1 LLTVP
6 RFTEAN
12 REPVDALVSAWRES
26 CLIRDGSL
34 LHEAEPIWSTSNFKT
49 LMDEFVSKELI
60 DDRTFEEKLTDQ
72 MTGLPK
78 PAVRLMAEVIAMYLA
93 FASPGTVG
101 AERKRELIRIPL
113 NLIGDPLPED
123 NVVFKGMGGGIGGP
137 GQGFNSYRPNLIS
150 YVIRFGEQLKSE
162 DETRRRDLVGDGAD
176 AWQFKSWLDEHVR
189 EREGGGRTMR
199 NVLLHLLFPDDIER
213 IAVDEDKSQIV
224 NALHGLVE
232 GLDPQEA
239 DIDRALQQIRARIV
253 ELMPHGQRRIG
264 GNVDFYYTPLRE
276 SWDPD
281 LATEGRRTA
290 RGLSHLQALEYKKQ
304 VVLYGPP
311 GTGKTHE
318 AKALAEQLLR
328 RQALRRW
335 GPVHYL
341 QNEERVLE
349 LISEQIERRQLHPA
363 YSYEDFIG
371 GLRLV
376 EGATQPTKGHL
387 LQLVDRINGARGQSP
402 DPKPLPWVLILDEI
416 NRADLSRLLGEV
428 FSALDDRD
436 AAIALSAPGAED
448 WGAFRLPP
456 DLFLIGTMNLIDQSV
471 EQLDFAL
478 RRRFFWLLSDY
489 REEIIVPVVEE
500 RWRALDLT
508 ARPWLTRH
516 GWEHVAPEI
525 DRLATRAS
533 VLNDAIGNSATLG
546 PQYQLGHTYFFEACG
561 LIADW
566 PGLQPKMS
574 WRGNYLWSSKGQPQP
589 PLRNLWEFSLEP
601 LLDEYLAGV
610 PEQHRARELKTLR
623 TLFLAPV
630 EK

>member
-1 LLTVP
+1 MAK
-6 RFTEAN
+6 FTEAN
-12 REPVDALVSAWRES
+12 RAPVDALVSDWRES
-26 CLIRDGSL
+26 CLVSDGSL
-34 LHEAEPIWSTSNFKT
+34 LRGAEPIWSSENFKT
-49 LMDEFVSKELI
+49 LMDEFVTKELV

-72 MTGLPK
+72 MTGLAQ

-101 AERKRELIRIPL
+101 AGRKRELIRIPL
-113 NLIGDPLPED
+113 GLIGDPLPED
-123 NVVFKGMGGGIGGP
+123 GLVFQGMAGGIGGP

-150 YVIRFGEQLKSE
+150 YLIRFGEQLKAE
-162 DETRRRDLVGDGAD
+162 GEERRRELVGAGAD
-176 AWQFKSWLDEHVR
+176 AWLFKSWLDEHVR

-199 NVLLHLLFPDDIER
+199 NILLHLLFPDDIER
-213 IAVDEDKSQIV
+213 IAVDDDKSQIV
-224 NALHGLVE
+224 NALHGLVD
-232 GLDPQEA
+232 GLDPEEA
-239 DIDRALQQIRARIV
+239 DIDRALQQIRARIG
-253 ELMPHGQRRIG
+253 ELMPQGQQSIG
-264 GNVDFYYTPLRE
+264 GEIDFYYTPLRE

-311 GTGKTHE
+311 GTGKTYE

-328 RQALRRW
+328 RQALRLW

-341 QNEERVLE
+341 KNEERVLE
-349 LISEQIERRQLHPA
+349 LIGAQIERRQLHPA

-376 EGATQPTKGHL
+376 EGATEPTKGHL
-387 LQLVDRINGARGQSP
+387 LQLVDRVNAARERSP

-489 REEIIVPVVEE
+489 REEIIVPVVEA
-500 RWRALDLT
+500 RWKALDLT
-508 ARPWLTRH
+508 ETPWLARH
-516 GWEHVAPEI
+516 GWEHVGPEI
-525 DRLATRAS
+525 ERLAVRAS
-533 VLNDAIGNSATLG
+533 ALNDAIGNSAMLG
-546 PQYQLGHTYFFEACG
+546 PQYQLGHTYFFEASG
-561 LIADW
+561 LIAAW

-574 WRGNYLWSSKGQPQP
+574 RFGNYLWTSRGQPQP

-610 PEQHRARELKTLR
+610 PEQQRARELKTLR
-623 TLFLAPV
+623 DLFLAPV

>member
-1 LLTVP
+1 MA
-6 RFTEAN
+6 RFSESGRA
-12 REPVDALVSAWRES
+12 PVDALVAQWREE
-26 CLIRDGSL
+26 CLVRDGSL
-34 LHEAEPIWSTSNFKT
+34 LRAEDIWTDTNFQT
-49 LMDEFVSKELI
+49 LMDEFVEKELV
-60 DDRTFEEKLTDQ
+60 DDRSFELKLTDQ
-72 MTGLPK
+72 MTGLDHG
-78 PAVRLMAEVIAMYLA
+78 AVRLMAEVIAMYLA

-113 NLIGDPLPED
+113 GLIDDPLPND
-123 NVVFKGMGGGIGGP
+123 TLVFKAMDGGIGGP

-150 YVIRFGEQLKSE
+150 YLIRFGEQLKKE
-162 DETRRRDLVGDGAD
+162 PEERRRELVAEGAD
-176 AWQFKSWLDEHVR
+176 VWQFKAWLDDRVR

-199 NVLLHLLFPDDIER
+199 NILLHLLFPDEIER
-213 IAVDEDKSQIV
+213 IAVDDDKEQIV

-232 GLDPQEA
+232 GLGSDE
-239 DIDRALQQIRARIV
+239 DVDRALLQIRARV
-253 ELMPHGQRRIG
+253 DELMPKGQTRLG
-264 GNVDFYYTPLRE
+264 GQIDFYYTPLRE

-311 GTGKTHE
+311 GTGKTYE

-328 RQALRRW
+328 RKALRRW

-349 LISEQIERRQLHPA
+349 LIGEQVERRQLHPA

-376 EGATQPTKGHL
+376 DGDTRPTKGHL
-387 LQLVDRINGARGQSP
+387 LELVDRVNERAQSCS
-402 DPKPLPWVLILDEI
+402 DPSPLPWVLILDEI

-436 AAIALSAPGAED
+436 APIALSAGGGEAWQSFCLPG
-448 WGAFRLPP
+448 

-489 REEIIVPVVEE
+489 QEEIILPVVEE
-500 RWRALDLT
+500 RWKALDLA
-508 ARPWLTRH
+508 ARPWLGRH
-516 GWEHVAPEI
+516 GWEHVRPDIE
-525 DRLATRAS
+525 RLAARATE
-533 VLNDAIGNSATLG
+533 LNAAIVNSPMLG
-546 PQYQLGHTYFFEACG
+546 PQYQLGHTYFFEVTG

-574 WRGNYLWSSKGQPQP
+574 WRGNYLWSSKGQAQP

-601 LLDEYLAGV
+601 LIDEYLAGV
-610 PEQHRARELKTLR
+610 AEQQRTRELKTLR
-623 TLFLAPV
+623 DLFLASV

>member
-1 LLTVP
+1 M
-6 RFTEAN
+6 
-12 REPVDALVSAWRES
+12 DALVKEWRES
-26 CLIRDGSL
+26 CLVHDGSL
-34 LHEAEPIWSTSNFKT
+34 LRNEEPIWRADNFKT
-49 LMDEFVSKELI
+49 LMDEFVIKDLV
-60 DDRTFEEKLTDQ
+60 DDRRFEDKLTEQ
-72 MTGLPK
+72 MTGLGQ
-78 PAVRLMAEVIAMYLA
+78 PAVRLMAEVIGMYLA
-93 FASPGTVG
+93 FASSGTVG
-101 AERKRELIRIPL
+101 ATRKRELIRIPL
-113 NLIGDPLPED
+113 DVIEDPLPED
-123 NVVFKGMGGGIGGP
+123 NVLYNGMDGGIGGP
-137 GQGFNSYRPNLIS
+137 GQGFNSYRPDLIS
-150 YVIRFGEQLKSE
+150 YLIRFGEQLKAE
-162 DETRRRDLVGDGAD
+162 GEARRRDLVGADAD
-176 AWQFKSWLDEHVR
+176 AWQFKGWLDEHVTEL
-189 EREGGGRTMR
+189 ERGGRTMR
-199 NVLLHLLFPDDIER
+199 NILLHLLFSDDIER
-213 IAVDEDKSQIV
+213 IAVDDDKSQIV
-224 NALHGLVE
+224 NAMHGLVE
-232 GLDPQEA
+232 GLDPEEA
-239 DIDRALQQIRARIV
+239 DIDEALQQIRARIS
-253 ELMPHGQRRIG
+253 ELMPQGQQSIG
-264 GNVDFYYTPLRE
+264 GGIDFYYTPLRE

-328 RQALRRW
+328 RQALRLW

-349 LISEQIERRQLHPA
+349 LIGEQIERRQLHPA
-363 YSYEDFIG
+363 YSYEDFVG

-387 LQLVDRINGARGQSP
+387 LQLVDRINSSRGQSP

-436 AAIALSAPGAED
+436 AAIALSAPGAEA
-448 WGAFRLPP
+448 WGPFRLPP

-489 REEIIVPVVEE
+489 REAIIVPVVEQ
-500 RWRALDLT
+500 RWKALDLT
-508 ARPWLTRH
+508 ERPWLARH
-516 GWEHVAPEI
+516 GWEYVGPEI
-525 DRLATRAS
+525 ERLAVRAS
-533 VLNDAIGNSATLG
+533 ALNDAIGNSAMLG
-546 PQYQLGHTYFFEACG
+546 PQYQLGHTYFFEASG
-561 LIADW
+561 LIAAA
-566 PGLQPKMS
+566 PVLQPKMS
-574 WRGNYLWSSKGQPQP
+574 RRGNYLWSSTGQPQP

-610 PEQHRARELKTLR
+610 PEQQRARELKTLR
-623 TLFLAPV
+623 ELFLAPV